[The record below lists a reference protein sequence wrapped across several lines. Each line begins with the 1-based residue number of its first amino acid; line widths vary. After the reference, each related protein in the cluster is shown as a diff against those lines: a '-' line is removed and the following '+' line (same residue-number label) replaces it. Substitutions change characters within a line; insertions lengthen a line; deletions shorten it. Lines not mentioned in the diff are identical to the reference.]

1 MVLNKVSILLADDH
15 AVVRESIR
23 KLLEEREDFIVV
35 GEAAD
40 GESAVELAQR
50 FKPDVVILDVNMPRL
65 NGIEATRRIRECSPG
80 TKILILSAYDYDQYV
95 FALLEAG
102 ASGYLLKDVSCQ
114 ELIRSIHSVAR
125 GEPVLYPSVALKVM
139 QKFSRNN
146 KSENGSNAD
155 VLTNRELEVLFMV
168 ASGLRNQEIAK
179 RLHVSKR
186 TVEAHLAS
194 IFSKLKVNSRTEAI
208 LVALKEGMINLKDVE
223 MSGKVYNG

>member
-1 MVLNKVSILLADDH
+1 MSKINILLADDH

-40 GESAVELAQR
+40 GESAVELAHR
-50 FKPDVVILDVNMPRL
+50 FKPNVVILDVNMPRL
-65 NGIEATRRIRECSPG
+65 NGIEATRRIRECSPA

-114 ELIRSIHSVAR
+114 ELIRSIYSVAR

-139 QKFSRNN
+139 QKFSRSN
-146 KSENGSNAD
+146 KCEGGNSAD
-155 VLTNRELEVLFMV
+155 TLTNRELEVLFMV
-168 ASGLRNQEIAK
+168 ANGLRNQEIAK
-179 RLHVSKR
+179 RLYVSKR

-223 MSGKVYNG
+223 MSGKA

>member
-1 MVLNKVSILLADDH
+1 LNKVSILLADDH

>member
-1 MVLNKVSILLADDH
+1 MNKVSILLADDH

>member
-1 MVLNKVSILLADDH
+1 MSKINILLADDH

-40 GESAVELAQR
+40 GESAVELAHR
-50 FKPDVVILDVNMPRL
+50 FKPNVVILDVNMPRL
-65 NGIEATRRIRECSPG
+65 NGIEATRRIRECSPAS
-80 TKILILSAYDYDQYV
+80 KILILSAYDYDQYV

-114 ELIRSIHSVAR
+114 ELIRSIYSVAR

-139 QKFSRNN
+139 QKFSRSN
-146 KSENGSNAD
+146 KCEGGNNAD
-155 VLTNRELEVLFMV
+155 TLTNRELEVLFMV
-168 ASGLRNQEIAK
+168 ANGLRNQEIAK

-223 MSGKVYNG
+223 MSGNA